1 MVIET
6 QFIKMLTY
14 IAYGLREKL
23 QVKENNSYPR
33 SLIFRQGINIFS
45 YLMVVNSGF
54 NEDKLKTKLNHLNET
69 DFFLHYLQYP
79 IANWFNEWDETN
91 IQEIANNP
99 LYKMGAFIELEHET
113 KIFVLTEDCQ
123 DFLSSVEHDLPAIDE
138 HAVYNKLKNLSQ
150 NDYVTLRKFLI
161 ENPLLCNEKRQELLI
176 SYNNDPNV
184 IELISLAYEDI
195 PSDVFLC
202 PQCGWTATLIG
213 ERVDCSHS
221 SCKNIVYKKDF
232 QRKKIDPKFTHRLK
246 LGVMR
251 YICNPGK
258 LELEIEK
265 FCRTKGLEIFLWPDK
280 DKYDIKIVYNNQT
293 VWGVDAKAYSNAYVL
308 ANSIENDNDF
318 QQANVDKG
326 FYVVPDEMDKGDY
339 LKICKKILH
348 RKNFTCITFKKL
360 KRLICKEMEDERN

>member
-54 NEDKLKTKLNHLNET
+54 NED
-69 DFFLHYLQYP
+69 
-79 IANWFNEWDETN
+79 
-91 IQEIANNP
+91 
-99 LYKMGAFIELEHET
+99 
-113 KIFVLTEDCQ
+113 
-123 DFLSSVEHDLPAIDE
+123 
-138 HAVYNKLKNLSQ
+138 
-150 NDYVTLRKFLI
+150 TLRKFLI

-280 DKYDIKIVYNNQT
+280 DKYDIKIVFNNQT

>member
-54 NEDKLKTKLNHLNET
+54 ND
-69 DFFLHYLQYP
+69 
-79 IANWFNEWDETN
+79 
-91 IQEIANNP
+91 P
-99 LYKMGAFIELEHET
+99 LYKMVAFIELEHET

-176 SYNNDPNV
+176 SYN
-184 IELISLAYEDI
+184 SGDI
-195 PSDVFLC
+195 
-202 PQCGWTATLIG
+202 QI
-213 ERVDCSHS
+213 
-221 SCKNIVYKKDF
+221 
-232 QRKKIDPKFTHRLK
+232 
-246 LGVMR
+246 
-251 YICNPGK
+251 
-258 LELEIEK
+258 
-265 FCRTKGLEIFLWPDK
+265 
-280 DKYDIKIVYNNQT
+280 
-293 VWGVDAKAYSNAYVL
+293 
-308 ANSIENDNDF
+308 
-318 QQANVDKG
+318 
-326 FYVVPDEMDKGDY
+326 
-339 LKICKKILH
+339 
-348 RKNFTCITFKKL
+348 
-360 KRLICKEMEDERN
+360 